1 MESPSNYLAFS
12 AQNLIAEGALYT
24 VAEKLKERIKQ
35 GDISNILYFNAAD
48 GRQLDIDLTG
58 AEFDAVS
65 NPESPETKTSET
77 QPTNIKKTRGRPK
90 LGVVGREVTLRPRHW
105 QWLDTL
111 AWRGLCHS
119 AAPG

>member
-12 AQNLIAEGALYT
+12 AQDLIAEGALYA
-24 VAEKLKERIKQ
+24 VAKKLKEFIKQ

-48 GRQLDIDLTG
+48 GRQLDLDLAA

-77 QPTNIKKTRGRPK
+77 QPTNAKKTRGRPK
-90 LGVVGREVTLRPRHW
+90 LGVVGREVTLLPRHW
-105 QWLDTL
+105 Q
-111 AWRGLCHS
+111 
-119 AAPG
+119 